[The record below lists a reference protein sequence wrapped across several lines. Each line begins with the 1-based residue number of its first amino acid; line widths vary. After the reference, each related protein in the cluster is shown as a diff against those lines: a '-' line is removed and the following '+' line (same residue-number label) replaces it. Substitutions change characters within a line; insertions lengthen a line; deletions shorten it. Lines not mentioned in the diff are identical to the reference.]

1 MTDTGLPAGYAGQL
15 QPGKPWFLST
25 GIIGSVIAL
34 AAPIISAVG
43 HVTIGQSDIS
53 TSMDIVSQQ
62 MQLVGTVMALIGR
75 IKATHT
81 VG

>member
-1 MTDTGLPAGYAGQL
+1 MTDSGIPAIL
-15 QPGKPWFLST
+15 DMSKPWYTST

-34 AAPIISAVG
+34 AAPIIASIT
-43 HVTIGQSDIS
+43 HVTISAGDVS
-53 TSMDIVSQQ
+53 TAVDLATQQ
-62 MQLVGTVMALIGR
+62 MQLLGAMMALIGR